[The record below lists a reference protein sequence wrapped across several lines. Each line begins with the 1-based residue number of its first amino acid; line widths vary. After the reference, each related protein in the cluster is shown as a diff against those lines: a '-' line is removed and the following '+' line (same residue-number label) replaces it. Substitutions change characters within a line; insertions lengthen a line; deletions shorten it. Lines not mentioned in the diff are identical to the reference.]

1 MDKFNTPDKMKA
13 IILPSYNSN
22 IIRAMLSLRIEEKD
36 IPKPGSNQVLI
47 KIEAAPCNPSD
58 IAFIRGMYN
67 IEKTLPCVL
76 GFEGS
81 GKVVETGKEAQHL
94 LGKKVSCFAQNDS
107 NGTWAEYF
115 IAEANNCIIIKEKMD
130 IEQAACFSINPFTAY
145 GLLDIAKQMHTNGI
159 IQNAASGQIG
169 IFIQSMAKK
178 EKIKIINIVRKDEHI
193 ELLKNRGEE
202 YVLNSQTEGF
212 EEQLTKLAYEIN
224 AVTAFDAVG
233 GEITGQI
240 VNAMPPGSKTILYG
254 GLSGKAVSDIS
265 TLEIIFKDKTL
276 TGFNL
281 NEWIKE
287 IGKKRFNE
295 ISLILQNMIIN
306 GEIRTEIQGEFKL
319 EDVVKAIRQY
329 ITNMSKGKILFK
341 P

>member
-1 MDKFNTPDKMKA
+1 MDKFNIPNKMKA
-13 IILPSYNSN
+13 VILPAYNSN

-58 IAFIRGMYN
+58 IAFIRGLYN
-67 IEKTLPCVL
+67 IKKTLPCIL

-81 GKVVETGKEAQHL
+81 GTVVDAGNEAQRL
-94 LGKKVSCFAQNDS
+94 LGKRVSCFAKENS

-130 IEQAACFSINPFTAY
+130 IDQAACFSINPFTAY
-145 GLLDIAKQMHTNGI
+145 GLLDIAKQMHTKGI

-169 IFIQSMAKK
+169 NFIQSMAKK
-178 EKIKIINIVRKDEHI
+178 ENIKIINIVRKDEHI
-193 ELLKNRGEE
+193 KLLKKRGEE
-202 YVLNSQTEGF
+202 YVLNSQTEDF

-240 VNAMPPGSKTILYG
+240 INAMPPGSKTILYG
-254 GLSGKAVSDIS
+254 GLSGQPVSDIS

-281 NEWIKE
+281 NEWVRE

-295 ISLILQNMIIN
+295 ISLILQNMIIS
-306 GEIRTEIQGEFKL
+306 GEIRTEIQGKFKL

-329 ITNMSKGKILFK
+329 ITNMSEGKILFK